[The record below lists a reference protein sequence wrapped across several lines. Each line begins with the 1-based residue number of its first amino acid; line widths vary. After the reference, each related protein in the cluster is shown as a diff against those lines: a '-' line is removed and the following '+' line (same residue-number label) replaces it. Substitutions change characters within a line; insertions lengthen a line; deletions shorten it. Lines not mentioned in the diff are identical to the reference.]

1 MGVSVVILT
10 KNSEST
16 IWECLGSVSLNK
28 PDEIIIV
35 DGNSGDGTLDIVRE
49 YTNKVYYDEGK
60 GLCYARQ
67 LSAEMASEEYVCY
80 VDSDVILEPDTIQA
94 LLAELRQNGYGALTA
109 RTLIRGG
116 TGYFGWAA
124 RRYKNDINPDI
135 PGVKKATIP
144 MRATLIPREL
154 VLKFGFDLS
163 TPSRDDSSISQ
174 NLIENGYKIA
184 VSESHVYHIYG
195 ADRKHRGAYWVG
207 VALAETFLKH
217 KKSPGLVVKYTF
229 LAGLCSPF
237 MGMVLSVSKGELR
250 LIPSFIYIFS
260 VQATGFT
267 SKLLDVFLGKLK
279 KTGAG
284 EVK

>member
-1 MGVSVVILT
+1 MGISAIILT
-10 KNSEST
+10 KNSQAT
-16 IWECLGSVSLNK
+16 IRECLDSVSQNS

-35 DGNSGDGTLDIVRE
+35 DGGSIDSTLDIVAE
-49 YTNKVYYDEGK
+49 YIDKVYYDEGK

-67 LSAEMASEEYVCY
+67 LGAERASEEYVFY
-80 VDSDVILEPDTIQA
+80 VDSDVILEPDTIQIM
-94 LLAELRQNGYGALTA
+94 LAELRQNDYGALTA
-109 RTLIRGG
+109 RTLNRGG

-124 RRYKNDINPDI
+124 RRYKNVINPDRQ
-135 PGVKKATIP
+135 GVKKATIP

-154 VLKFGFDLS
+154 VLKHGFDLS
-163 TPSRDDSSISQ
+163 TPSRDDASISQ

-184 VSESHVYHIYG
+184 VSSAHVFHDYSP
-195 ADRKHRGAYWVG
+195 DNKHRGAYCVG
-207 VALAETFLKH
+207 IALAETFLKH

-237 MGMVLSVSKGELR
+237 MGMALSVSKGELR

-260 VQATGFT
+260 VQATGFI
-267 SKLLDVFLGKLK
+267 SKLLDAFLGKLK

-284 EVK
+284 EV